1 MEYFMKKY
9 DAFCI
14 VPLNKV
20 MRFCDT
26 YISDVAL
33 MDLQNIDCKAFNGDD
48 DTAHECRDIESF
60 KNTDSVVPIRIM
72 TDVTGLDFSDDWTV
86 ASPIKELEFGPV
98 NRWWPKEWFIS
109 NQNKPFKWVRI
120 EYKDIVLNL
129 KLITVSDDVLNESF
143 IDVITPIDMLS
154 DDVSIAQ
161 NSVVKG
167 DNTMAFG
174 KKSNIK
180 IEGQIEE
187 PTAEIEVPAGSEP
200 TVEIENSANTPN
212 SESSED
218 KKIHLDLNDV
228 EIIDVDLKPKKKI
241 SKSAAKKVLIAAGVT
256 TAVAAAGVG
265 VYFGV
270 RAIINKRNGESVT
283 AE

>member
-1 MEYFMKKY
+1 MKNY
-9 DAFCI
+9 DAYCI

-33 MDLQNIDCKAFNGDD
+33 MDLQNMDCKAFNGDD
-48 DTAHECRDIESF
+48 DTTFNECRDIESF

-72 TDVTGLDFSDDWTV
+72 MDVTGLDFSDDWTV

-109 NQNKPFKWVRI
+109 NQNKPFKQVRI
-120 EYKDIVLNL
+120 EYKNIVLNL

-143 IDVITPIDMLS
+143 IDVITPTDMLS
-154 DDVSIAQ
+154 DDISIAQ
-161 NSVVKG
+161 NSVVKVKG
-167 DNTMAFG
+167 DNNTMAFG
-174 KKSNIK
+174 KKQSANIK
-180 IEGQIEE
+180 IEGKIEE
-187 PTAEIEVPAGSEP
+187 PTEKEIEVS
-200 TVEIENSANTPN
+200 V
-212 SESSED
+212 SESPVS
-218 KKIHLDLNDV
+218 
-228 EIIDVDLKPKKKI
+228 EIINTEIPSVNDIVVEEEPETSAAKPTKKI

-270 RAIINKRNGESVT
+270 RAIINKRNGESAVA